1 MELLGFGWT
10 EILVAFGATAA
21 ALIALHLVRLKRRVV
36 QVPSLA
42 FFAEALPD
50 ERSHRSF
57 ARLRNLLL
65 LLLLLVAA
73 ACIALA
79 LGLPEL
85 HAERTWGAGEQPS
98 DDIVL
103 LMDATASMQA
113 VHDGRARF
121 EDARRGAL
129 RAVDALPRGARVLL
143 MQIGTRPQVVL
154 AWTTD
159 RDALHAAITAMAPTE
174 AAGTAQPALFW
185 ATSTCNQRVACRVM
199 LFTDGGLEGIDAA
212 LASARDEGT
221 SIEVVTSPSPALDN
235 AAIAAFSARR
245 FPADPTRAEVL
256 VDVANYG
263 AWPYQGT
270 LTLAAEGVVLHRE
283 TLAIAPGEHA
293 SRSFDRITGADA
305 LLTAHIERVDGDALA
320 LDDTAYARIP
330 PRRRR
335 HLTLIGTGHAYLDAA
350 LLLDA
355 YLEVRAL
362 SPTEFEAARER
373 GELNEDDV
381 WLFDGYT
388 PVDAPTKPSFLLH
401 PSSASWLE
409 VGAPISRPHFEE
421 QERTHPLLRYI
432 ALGDV
437 NIAEANPVVPRE
449 GQDAVLAGE
458 SRGALLVRG
467 ERDDVPFVALAF
479 DVRASDFALR
489 IGWPIFLQQA
499 IAHLSPDDV
508 RVTEGA
514 QVGTTISLPWTSQDA
529 PALTF
534 VSGAESHA
542 VQGIRH
548 ADEAVFT
555 LSRIG
560 AYRAPNGALV
570 IANLCSAS
578 ESSLRAVSPT
588 EASEEPPSMPE
599 EHATEWL
606 QDVHFGSLLVV
617 FAFALLVLE
626 WFVLHRDRRAQ

>member
-36 QVPSLA
+36 EVPSLA

-79 LGLPEL
+79 MGLPEL
-85 HAERTWGAGEQPS
+85 HSERAPGAGSQS
-98 DDIVL
+98 TNDVVL
-103 LMDATASMQA
+103 LMDVTASMQA

-121 EDARRGAL
+121 EDARRAAL
-129 RAVDALPRGARVLL
+129 GAVDELPRGARVLL
-143 MQIGTRPQVVL
+143 MRIGTRPEVVHP
-154 AWTTD
+154 WTND
-159 RDALHAAITAMAPTE
+159 RDALRAAISAMVPTE
-174 AAGTAQPALFW
+174 AAGAAQPALSW
-185 ATSTCNQRVACRVM
+185 ATSTCNQRVACRVT
-199 LFTDGGLEGIDAA
+199 LFTDGGLEGLETA
-212 LASARDEGT
+212 LASTRQEGAL
-221 SIEVVTSPSPALDN
+221 IEVVATASPALDN

-245 FPADPTRAEVL
+245 FPADPTRSEVL
-256 VDVANYG
+256 VDVANHG
-263 AWPYQGT
+263 ALPYEGT
-270 LTLAAEGVVLHRE
+270 LSLAADGVVLHRE
-283 TLAIAPGEHA
+283 TLAIEPGAHA

-305 LLTAHIERVDGDALA
+305 LLTAHIERAEGDALA
-320 LDDTAYARIP
+320 LDDTAYARVP

-335 HLTLIGTGHAYLDAA
+335 HLTLVGTGHAYLDAA

-355 YLEVRAL
+355 YLEVRTL
-362 SPTEFEAARER
+362 SPTEFEAARTR
-373 GELNEDDV
+373 GDLGADDV

-388 PVDAPTKPSFLLH
+388 PVDAPTVPSLLLH
-401 PSSASWLE
+401 PTSTAWLD
-409 VGAPISRPHFEE
+409 VDAPITRPHFEE

-437 NIAEANPVVPRE
+437 NIAEANPVVRRE
-449 GQDAVLAGE
+449 GQDVVLAGE

-467 ERDDVPFVALAF
+467 ERNEVPFVALAF

-508 RVTEGA
+508 RVTDGA
-514 QVGTTISLPWTSQDA
+514 QVGATISLPWTSQAA
-529 PALTF
+529 PVLIFAA
-534 VSGAESHA
+534 GAESLE
-542 VQGIRH
+542 VEGIRH
-548 ADEAVFT
+548 ADEALFT

-560 AYRAPNGALV
+560 AYRAPNALV
-570 IANLCSAS
+570 VANLFSAG
-578 ESSLRAVSPT
+578 ESSLAAVAPS
-588 EASEEPPSMPE
+588 EATDAPASMPE

-606 QDVHFGSLLVV
+606 QDVHVGSLLAAL
-617 FAFALLVLE
+617 AFALLVLE